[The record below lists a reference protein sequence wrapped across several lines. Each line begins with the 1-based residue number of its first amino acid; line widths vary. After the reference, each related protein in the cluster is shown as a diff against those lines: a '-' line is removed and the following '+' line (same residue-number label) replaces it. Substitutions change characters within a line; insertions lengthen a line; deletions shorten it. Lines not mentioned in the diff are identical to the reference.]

1 MGFKENFTRMIGNG
15 KLVIKKNS
23 PEILLVAGI
32 ISGGAALATAVV
44 STLKVEAVLDEHIKS
59 IEDAKAIEVG
69 TELTDGTSGEVTVYT
84 ESTKKRVV
92 ALRYGRTA
100 WSIAKLY
107 APTIIFTGLSLTCIL
122 TSHGIMRKRNVAL
135 AASLATVRTAFDEYR
150 GRVVRDLG
158 HEMDQKFL
166 YDSEEKTIENETT
179 DENGKK
185 KKTKEKYQ
193 MPKVS
198 SAYSRFF
205 DESNPNWEKDG
216 FSNYYFIRSKMLYL
230 QNRLVRDGHLFLNDV
245 YKELG
250 LPITIA
256 GQSAGWIYD
265 FDNKESSQIFFEG
278 FDVNEIG
285 NSPAVRALMNGYERN
300 CLINF
305 VNLKDD
311 ILTDLPRVDS
321 EVDAI

>member
-1 MGFKENFTRMIGNG
+1 MGFKDNFTRMIGNG
-15 KLVIKKNS
+15 KILVKKKS
-23 PEILLVAGI
+23 PEILLICGI
-32 ISGGAALATAVV
+32 ISGGAALTTAII
-44 STLKVEAVLDEHIKS
+44 STLKVESVLDEHIKS
-59 IEDAKAIEVG
+59 IEDAKSIEIG
-69 TELTDGTSGEVTVYT
+69 TELTDNDGESIVYT
-84 ESTKKRVV
+84 EAAKKKVV

-100 WSIAKLY
+100 WTLFKLY

-158 HEMDQKFL
+158 HDMDQKLL
-166 YDSEEKTIENETT
+166 YDCEEKEIVNEEV

-193 MPKVS
+193 MPKVN

-230 QNRLVRDGHLFLNDV
+230 QNKLIRDGHLFLNDV
-245 YKELG
+245 YKELD

-265 FDNKESSQIFFEG
+265 FDNKERTQIFFEG
-278 FDVNEIG
+278 FGNDEID
-285 NSPAVRALMNGYERN
+285 NSPAIRALMNGYERN

-305 VNLKDD
+305 VNLRDD
-311 ILTDLPRVDS
+311 ILTDLPRIDN
-321 EVDAI
+321 EVNAI